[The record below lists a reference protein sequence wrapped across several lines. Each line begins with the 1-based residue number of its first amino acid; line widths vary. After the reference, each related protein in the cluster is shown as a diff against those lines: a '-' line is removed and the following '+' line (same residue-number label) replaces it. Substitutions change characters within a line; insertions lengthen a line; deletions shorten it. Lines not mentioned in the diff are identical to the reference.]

1 MAFNIKVSNSCKI
14 VSINASQYDSTS
26 TQADI
31 TLTDMDGGGS
41 YTTVMDYNSSG
52 IGSINVPVENLT
64 ASYGVFIVCL
74 SENGIEYSCNP
85 ILLHCDIDCC
95 LVKLT
100 NELLDCSCDCPRC
113 ATALAKAQKIF
124 LLLKSAE
131 SAVEIAGESQST
143 GYFEDILA
151 KYKKAKEICDNSCGC
166 DC

>member
-1 MAFNIKVSNSCKI
+1 MALNIKVTNSCKI
-14 VSINASQYDSTS
+14 LSINAGRYDTTA

-31 TLTDMDGGGS
+31 VLTDMDGGGS
-41 YTTVMDYNSSG
+41 YSVVMSYDAAG
-52 IGSINVPVENLT
+52 KGRINVPVENLT
-64 ASYGVFIVCL
+64 SPYGVFKVCL
-74 SENGIEYSCNP
+74 SENSIEYSCKP

-100 NELLDCSCDCPRC
+100 NELIDCSCDCPRC

-131 SAVEIAGESQST
+131 SAVEIAGESQGT

-166 DC
+166 EC